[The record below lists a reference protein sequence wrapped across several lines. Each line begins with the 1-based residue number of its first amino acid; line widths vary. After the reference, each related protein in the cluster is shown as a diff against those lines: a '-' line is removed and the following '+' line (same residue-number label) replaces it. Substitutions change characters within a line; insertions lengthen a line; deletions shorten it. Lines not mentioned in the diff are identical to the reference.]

1 MSAGKRKPLPSN
13 MLEWSST
20 YYLKPAINNPL
31 DTDYYF
37 YLDGEIYLS
46 DAEPS
51 FVFMEFV
58 CSFEPGTTLYI
69 GEASITIADSPD

>member
-1 MSAGKRKPLPSN
+1 MSAGKRKTLPSKYAG
-13 MLEWSST
+13 MEFT
-20 YYLKPAINNPL
+20 YYLKQAINNPL